1 MMGLEGNPLFWAS
14 FWKSESEVAQSCPTL
29 CDPMNC
35 SLPASPSMGFSRQ
48 GYWSGLPFSS
58 PVLLENQMTNS
69 KEYYSQSDQLK
80 AALVEK
86 HLELVNRKYII
97 FHQDNTRLLFL
108 WLPGNKCYSFA
119 GKVLIHLLH
128 SPGTVFMGVH
138 LFQPLQDCLNWKKSQ
153 STPTVGDIQNSSLLS
168 KTKSFGKMEKVL
180 GSCLKNGRKLVEQNW
195 ILCSIKSLV
204 KMKTVSFTFTSET
217 EGTVL
222 PTQYLTICMYN
233 IYEKLYIHSDKY
245 MLLNYLLQCLP
256 SYGLPQWLS
265 G

>member
-1 MMGLEGNPLFWAS
+1 M
-14 FWKSESEVAQSCPTL
+14 
-29 CDPMNC
+29 
-35 SLPASPSMGFSRQ
+35 
-48 GYWSGLPFSS
+48 
-58 PVLLENQMTNS
+58 
-69 KEYYSQSDQLK
+69 
-80 AALVEK
+80 
-86 HLELVNRKYII
+86 
-97 FHQDNTRLLFL
+97 FL
-108 WLPGNKCYSFA
+108 WLPDNRCYSFA

-128 SPGTVFMGVH
+128 SPGTVFMGVN
-138 LFQPLQDCLNWKKSQ
+138 LFQPLQDCLNWKIIPIPSK
-153 STPTVGDIQNSSLLS
+153 TVGDIQNSSLLS
-168 KTKSFGKMEKVL
+168 NTKSFGKMEKVL

-233 IYEKLYIHSDKY
+233 IYTEKLYIHADKY
-245 MLLNYLLQCLP
+245 MLLNDLLQCLP